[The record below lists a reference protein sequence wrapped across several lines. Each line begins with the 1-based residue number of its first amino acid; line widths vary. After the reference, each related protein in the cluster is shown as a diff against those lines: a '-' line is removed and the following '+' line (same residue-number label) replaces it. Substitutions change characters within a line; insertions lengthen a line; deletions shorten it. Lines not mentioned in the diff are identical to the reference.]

1 MDPKKLQVLNA
12 RHLHNAI
19 ESEAGLDALA
29 TEVRALLE
37 AEFAEEKQKRLVF
50 ICILVVI

>member
-19 ESEAGLDALA
+19 ESEAGLDTLA

-37 AEFAEEKQKRLVF
+37 VEFAEEKQGRLVF
-50 ICILVVI
+50 VFVLPVM

>member
-19 ESEAGLDALA
+19 ESEAGLDTLA
-29 TEVRALLE
+29 KEVRALLE
-37 AEFAEEKQKRLVF
+37 VEFAEEKQKRLVLF
-50 ICILVVI
+50 LFYL